1 MEHRE
6 DKKLLLNNK
15 GSITIEAV
23 FVMPIIIGVCFSLLF
38 ISLYCFDHMYIECQL
53 RSKVRGEESGKVIDG
68 ILGQGN
74 IINNTK
80 LDLFRSSYEVNYVIA
95 LRYPFTNEFI
105 GQEYQNLKVKLNVC
119 ERNSCDFVRKYD
131 SLVRKR

>member
-6 DKKLLLNNK
+6 VKKLLLNDK

-23 FVMPIIIGVCFSLLF
+23 FVMPIIIGVVFSLLF
-38 ISLYCFDHMYIECQL
+38 ISFYCFDHMYIECQL
-53 RSKVRGEESGKVIDG
+53 RSKVRSEDGGKVIEG

-105 GQEYQNLKVKLNVC
+105 GPEYQNLKVELNVC